1 MNNNTPPAGGG
12 LPTPVMAALRHVLQ
26 PLVRLLLSH
35 GIQYQAFCNLVKSI
49 YVQVAEEEFQLADK
63 TQTDSRISLLTGL
76 QRRDVKKLREEPVT
90 ESNLPKQASMSALL
104 FTIWSGHPEY
114 LDENGAPLPLPRLA
128 SKGGERSFEGLV
140 QSISK
145 DFRARVVLDEWL
157 RQGIAVLDDKDR
169 VHLTEEAFTLPQ
181 GIEEKAF
188 YFGQNI
194 HDHLAATVHNLAG
207 EAPPFLERC
216 VYYDKLTPESVA
228 EFAQFAKTAGMRAL
242 HNVNKHA
249 AELQKRDR
257 GQANAIHRANFGIYN
272 FSEAEHTNET
282 AAH

>member
-1 MNNNTPPAGGG
+1 MNSTTPSGGS
-12 LPTPVMAALRHVLQ
+12 LPIPVIAALRRVLQ

-35 GIQYQAFCNLVKSI
+35 GIQFQAFCNLVKSV
-49 YVQVAEEEFQLADK
+49 YVQVAEEEFRLADK

-90 ESNLPKQASMSALL
+90 ESNLPQQASMSALL
-104 FTIWSGHPEY
+104 LTTWSGHPEY

-128 SKGGERSFEGLV
+128 SKGGARSFEGLV

-157 RQGIAVLDDKDR
+157 RQGIATVDGEDR
-169 VHLTEEAFTLPQ
+169 VHLTADAFSSPQ
-181 GIEEKAF
+181 GIEEKSF

-207 EAPPFLERC
+207 GDPPFLERC
-216 VYYDKLTPESVA
+216 VYYDKLTPESAA
-228 EFAQFAKTAGMRAL
+228 EFARFAKTAGMRAL
-242 HNVNKHA
+242 HSVNRHA

-257 GQANAIHRANFGIYN
+257 GNPDATCRANFGIYN
-272 FSEAEHTNET
+272 FSEAEDTNET
-282 AAH
+282 PAQ